1 MFTAYNV
8 VMNENL
14 NPLRDLPSAQRF
26 QTMLG
31 LSVMWT
37 TLFCLMA
44 GAWIWYGELLAFHLL
59 FTLGFTIT
67 GIIFTKGSR
76 ETRISKHSFSLAHV
90 KK

>member
-1 MFTAYNV
+1 MITAYNV

-37 TLFCLMA
+37 TLF
-44 GAWIWYGELLAFHLL
+44 
-59 FTLGFTIT
+59 
-67 GIIFTKGSR
+67 
-76 ETRISKHSFSLAHV
+76 V
-90 KK
+90 